1 MHTFRVLCQD
11 ITVINQVLCKDI
23 TVTFR
28 VLCQD
33 ITVINQ
39 VLCQDITVINQVL
52 CQDITSPYCLHL
64 SHHNTRNDEMATS
77 LISSGLCYPS

>member
-28 VLCQD
+28 
-33 ITVINQ
+33 